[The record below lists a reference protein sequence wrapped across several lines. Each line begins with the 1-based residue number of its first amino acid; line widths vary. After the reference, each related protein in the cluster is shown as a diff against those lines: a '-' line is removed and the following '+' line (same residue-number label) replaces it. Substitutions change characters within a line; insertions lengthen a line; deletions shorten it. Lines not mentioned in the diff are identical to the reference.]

1 MRRTSSAGTVAA
13 PVDASRRLETSAVA
27 MSGWDSINDHC
38 VGTPWA
44 TVTRSRSMSRRAS
57 TAFQG
62 VGVMTVVIA
71 RSSSSHTR
79 VM

>member
-1 MRRTSSAGTVAA
+1 MRRTSSAGTVDA
-13 PVDASRRLETSAVA
+13 PVDASRRLETSVAA
-27 MSGWDSINDHC
+27 MSGCDSINDHC

-44 TVTRSRSMSRRAS
+44 TVTRSHSMSRSAS
-57 TAFQG
+57 TAFHG